1 MKELLLKLKEKL
13 QSGTIQEEE
22 KEELA
27 AFLRNPRLE
36 TDEYYTLDNPTGY
49 ASIDRPQKK
58 YYKKGIM
65 EAEYPKMKM
74 YDYLYLRRKKHLNL
88 LLAKRV
94 CSTSA
99 PSKVMQAFP

>member
-1 MKELLLKLKEKL
+1 MKEKL
-13 QSGTIQEEE
+13 LRLKTKIQNGTVNESE

-58 YYKKGIM
+58 YYKKGVL

-74 YDYLYLRRKKHLNL
+74 YDYLYLRRKKIWIL
-88 LLAKRV
+88 LH
-94 CSTSA
+94 
-99 PSKVMQAFP
+99 